1 MAAVPAQGTACLSL
15 RNGCRCVPEA
25 GVTVEDLLVAVGQKV
40 GFDNI
45 ISGSRM
51 NKAVVVFLKAEA
63 LVNKLTVDGLWVK
76 EAFVPVSPLS
86 APATK
91 ITISNVPP
99 FVSNVIIN
107 ELLRFGKIAS
117 PMRMI
122 PLGCKNTALKH
133 VMSFRRQ
140 IFMFLSSQDR
150 SLEVSFRVKHEDN
163 SYMVYASSESLKCF
177 DCGDVGHKR
186 FSCPHKVRDELQSLA
201 IASRAEESN
210 GEPQAIERNRQ
221 DTAQIDRVTEEVKEK
236 DEVSGSVS
244 KSLSDDQ
251 PGCSY
256 AVEKPASA
264 CGAMDR
270 MQVNECSVED
280 VLQYSL
286 VTQAK
291 CLEEDEGDEMDGLS
305 QSTEDSVR
313 DEQWSEMERVQS
325 TVQRVVR
332 LAERISG
339 SALPSLQVIYLKR
352 CRSRAAK
359 ILKDSTHPG
368 NRLFILL
375 PSGRRFR
382 SMMAKTERLR
392 KSFFPQAIR
401 LLNTNSVS

>member
-99 FVSNVIIN
+99 FVSNDVIIK

-186 FSCPHKVRDELQSLA
+186 FSCPHKVRDELQPLA

-210 GEPQAIERNRQ
+210 GEPQAIERNR
-221 DTAQIDRVTEEVKEK
+221 VTEEMKEQ

-270 MQVNECSVED
+270 MHVNECSVED

-313 DEQWSEMERVQS
+313 DEQWSEMERVRES
-325 TVQRVVR
+325 DLYTVEQINCFLDETKGKAGVEIGDFFPDLEKFVSSSVAWARKMSNCTELSQQKRFR
-332 LAERISG
+332 LKKHIT
-339 SALPSLQVIYLKR
+339 SARQKLKTFGKEQLTR
-352 CRSRAAK
+352 GK
-359 ILKDSTHPG
+359 VKDS
-368 NRLFILL
+368 
-375 PSGRRFR
+375 
-382 SMMAKTERLR
+382 
-392 KSFFPQAIR
+392 
-401 LLNTNSVS
+401 